1 MPVDSLGAGEP
12 LGLAE
17 IGRLVARAAAAAPSM
32 LAGASYLE
40 AANYAAGVEE
50 ISRTV
55 EYLQVLSAGTV
66 DRTRTQAIAA
76 ADTARASRSRTGT
89 GTGTGKGWV
98 TGWDNGVETLNETD
112 THWPAGSA
120 PCDTGTMSVTDGR
133 DRVITSPADDGC
145 ANTAEFL
152 RQRLRISKSEAN
164 RRLALAKDILP
175 ASTLTGDTIPAP
187 RQHLATA
194 LTPTPTNTSTD
205 TRNTEDST
213 GPGSEDTG
221 GAGDGVQ
228 GTAAAC
234 PAVSSRAGTIIAL
247 TLNRLQYLTTP
258 EQLALIEENLTT
270 TAATADP
277 DFLTRVARRW
287 ADTIDADGTEPSEE
301 ALRHTQGAFIRK
313 PRHGLH
319 HIEIFASTDQFEHLS
334 TVMNTATN
342 PRTTT
347 TPIHGTPATA
357 NGTGTGTAAATGTN
371 GDGTADS
378 NMWNEN
384 TAGPDLDRRTRPQKL
399 LEGLV
404 GAAKIALATNALPA
418 TGGNRPHIIATI
430 NYQDLF
436 PHHTPISTDAGDNSH
451 TNTRT
456 MTRTGP
462 GTRTGTDPSV
472 SETGSTGT
480 GTGTGNFVFTGP
492 VAAATLRKIACDA
505 DIIPAILGT
514 HGELLDL
521 GRKTRLFTPAQRTA
535 LTTRDQGCAF
545 PNCTIPAPWCE
556 AHHITYWSHGGP
568 TNTDNGVLLCS
579 GHHHLIHKEQ
589 WTITTT
595 NNTPWFTPP
604 KHLDPHQKPQ
614 QNTYFKPPPP
624 PTPRE

>member
-1 MPVDSLGAGEP
+1 
-12 LGLAE
+12 
-17 IGRLVARAAAAAPSM
+17 M

-66 DRTRTQAIAA
+66 DRTRTDAIAA
-76 ADTARASRSRTGT
+76 ADTARSRTGRA
-89 GTGTGKGWV
+89 WV

-112 THWPAGSA
+112 AHWPAGSA
-120 PCDTGTMSVTDGR
+120 PCDTGTMSVTGGR
-133 DRVITSPADDGC
+133 NRMITSPADDGC

-152 RQRLRISKSEAN
+152 RQRLRINKSEAN

-175 ASTLTGDTIPAP
+175 ASTLTGDTIPAA
-187 RQHLATA
+187 REHLATA
-194 LTPTPTNTSTD
+194 LTPTPTNTSTSTD

-213 GPGSEDTG
+213 GPGGEDTG

-247 TLNRLQYLTTP
+247 TLNRLQHLTTP

-347 TPIHGTPATA
+347 TTTGPIPAGTSGTTATGT
-357 NGTGTGTAAATGTN
+357 GTGTGTAAATGTN
-371 GDGTADS
+371 GTGTTGSQNGNTQDRI
-378 NMWNEN
+378 WNEN
-384 TAGPDLDRRTRPQKL
+384 NTGPDLDRRSRPQKQL
-399 LEGLV
+399 DGLV
-404 GAAKIALATNALPA
+404 GAAKIALATNTLPA
-418 TGGNRPHIIATI
+418 TGGNRPQIIATI

-436 PHHTPISTDAGDNSH
+436 PHHNSAATGTGTATSTGIGTD
-451 TNTRT
+451 
-456 MTRTGP
+456 TGT
-462 GTRTGTDPSV
+462 GTGTGTDR
-472 SETGSTGT
+472 GTGT
-480 GTGTGNFVFTGP
+480 RAGIRSGHGMGTQTGPGTGTGNFVFTGP
-492 VAAATLRKIACDA
+492 VAAATMRKIACDA
-505 DIIPAILGT
+505 DIIPALLGT

-535 LTTRDQGCAF
+535 LTARDQGCAF

-604 KHLDPHQKPQ
+604 NHLDPHQKPQ